1 MRDMVL
7 HLHFEPRMAPRAILY
22 GALTAALSFIGTVS
36 ADECRLDTPLSGPQ
50 AAPTSAPGTQWT
62 YSGGAGLPATPMLL
76 KAVQNGQRELEI
88 AEGTLRREWID
99 TYADVNPLRKG
110 DKVLLRFPLKV
121 GDQWQDRF
129 EEPGEFNARSGRYR
143 YDYEE
148 QGQSR
153 VTAIETVRTAVGEV
167 SAYRIER
174 EARWRKSNARAVA
187 GADRP
192 NAGDGVVEG
201 LERSISW
208 YAPDVGRVVLR
219 RRVSGNPAFAAYFSA
234 EDDTDNL
241 SITELVGFQQP
252 GGCRIEGV
260 PVQARVA
267 GQVFPL
273 HYPLVDSDTWEFRLM
288 RDPHVPADR

>member
-121 GDQWQDRF
+121 DDQWQDRF

-174 EARWRKSNARAVA
+174 EARWRKSNARAVPGRTGPMQVMAWSRAWSEASA
-187 GADRP
+187 GTHP
-192 NAGDGVVEG
+192 TLGGSYCGVV
-201 LERSISW
+201 SAAI
-208 YAPDVGRVVLR
+208 R
-219 RRVSGNPAFAAYFSA
+219 RLPRTSLQRTTP
-234 EDDTDNL
+234 T
-241 SITELVGFQQP
+241 I
-252 GGCRIEGV
+252 
-260 PVQARVA
+260 
-267 GQVFPL
+267 
-273 HYPLVDSDTWEFRLM
+273 
-288 RDPHVPADR
+288 